1 MNIKK
6 LKNIK
11 PVYLVAMLLLGA
23 LIMMISNLLPLNNN
37 EAEVDEPKEKSPP
50 YNNDAEIRLGKLI
63 GDIDGVSDVTVFIT
77 YENNGVR
84 SVATI
89 GEESTMSDSEKS
101 SSSRKQEV
109 VTKKQGSGE
118 EPFVNEEILPQVRGI
133 IISARGLKSK
143 TLAAQVTDAV
153 ASAMGVPLHRVKVIS
168 KD

>member
-11 PVYLVAMLLLGA
+11 PAYLAGMLLLGA
-23 LIMMISNLLPLNNN
+23 LIMMLSNLMPLKNN
-37 EAEVDEPKEKSPP
+37 EAEVKEVKEKSPP
-50 YNNDAEIRLGKLI
+50 YNYDAENRLGELI

-77 YENNGVR
+77 YENSGVR
-84 SVATI
+84 SIATV
-89 GEESTMSDSEKS
+89 GEESTLSDGEKS
-101 SSSRKQEV
+101 TSSRKDEV

-118 EPFVNEEILPQVRGI
+118 EPFVNEEILPEVRGI
-133 IISARGLKSK
+133 IISARGLKNK

-153 ASAMGVPLHRVKVIS
+153 ASAMGVSLHRVKVIS